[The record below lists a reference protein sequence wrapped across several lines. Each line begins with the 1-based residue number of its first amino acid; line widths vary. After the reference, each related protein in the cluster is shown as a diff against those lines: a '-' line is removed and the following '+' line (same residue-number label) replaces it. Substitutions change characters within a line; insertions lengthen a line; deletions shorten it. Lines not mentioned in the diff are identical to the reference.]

1 MRIDLTI
8 YKRKVYIPRDYKQ
21 FPDKGTLPAY
31 IVKDAILLL
40 PKEMTAEQIIE
51 ELELIKKSLEVG
63 TGE

>member
-1 MRIDLTI
+1 LRIDLTI

>member
-1 MRIDLTI
+1 MKIELAI

-40 PKEMTAEQIIE
+40 PKEVPVEKIIE
-51 ELELIKKSLEVG
+51 ELDLIKKSLEVG
-63 TGE
+63 AGG